1 MNLKNLCKVFFAFV
15 FAMALFCAC
24 EPPVD
29 PGTGDDTDS
38 IPGTIDSIPDTPD
51 TPNVDPEAVIDSI
64 LANKPAYVETDQV
77 YLLGNCKN
85 SDMSASI
92 FGYGDGEMHTFG
104 GATLLPVDKLL
115 DAGYYI
121 VYVSLNDTWFECH
134 ATFIGDYWTVF
145 NQVKVGDDY
154 DEVIT
159 RIGQS
164 VSSDFYCGSGVWY
177 IRYFYRFENQ
187 LGVITFFAATG
198 KVAHVGH
205 VYPGYTGYRMIENEN
220 GDVEFYID

>member
-1 MNLKNLCKVFFAFV
+1 MKFASLFFVVCFLIGNSLAMPFNLRTKMTVEEIIEMINGELLPENHSFWRSPVVIKRLGFLKRDKLRLIQANHNGEEYCLAIELDHSKTLKNLF
-15 FAMALFCAC
+15 
-24 EPPVD
+24 
-29 PGTGDDTDS
+29 
-38 IPGTIDSIPDTPD
+38 
-51 TPNVDPEAVIDSI
+51 
-64 LANKPAYVETDQV
+64 
-77 YLLGNCKN
+77 
-85 SDMSASI
+85 
-92 FGYGDGEMHTFG
+92 
-104 GATLLPVDKLL
+104 
-115 DAGYYI
+115 
-121 VYVSLNDTWFECH
+121 YVSLNDTWFECH

-187 LGVITFFAATG
+187 LGMITFFAATG

-205 VYPGYTGYRMIENEN
+205 VYPGYTGYRMIEHEN